1 MYSEKRIKK
10 KSKKTSIMRN
20 TINVSD
26 KIRESAEST
35 KSEKT
40 SNDISKHPDIDLVN
54 NSLEYYDKYMEEYQY
69 VLNKI
74 YYCKFIDSDKDLEYN
89 KIIFYNKDKEELFTT
104 RYENIG
110 IYQDINKLWSWAW
123 SISTLKKNTT
133 NIIRKILTYGTELDS
148 DSLFIKNE
156 LITSKFKITHETQ
169 IDIILAISAYL
180 SKKTFI
186 YGLKLYDPR
195 NIDSQ
200 GYVNLMDPL
209 VEGKE
214 IVFNIHYLFLLDIP
228 KVE

>member
-1 MYSEKRIKK
+1 MYSRK
-10 KSKKTSIMRN
+10 KSKKTSIKRN
-20 TINVSD
+20 TINISD

-35 KSEKT
+35 KSEKI
-40 SNDISKHPDIDLVN
+40 SNDIVKHPDIDLVN
-54 NSLEYYDKYMEEYQY
+54 NSLEYYDKNIEEYQY

-228 KVE
+228 KIEKN